1 MMYLYAIYPE
11 FGQERLKCNAIHA
24 NIPVDPI
31 PIYPSHPYPSL
42 PIPSILFINHEYS
55 ADTSLHY
62 PSILAFSF
70 TNLQLSD
77 MRYSKRMDGSRC
89 FTICG
94 DPLYFAPEIIRQQGE

>member
-1 MMYLYAIYPE
+1 MMYLYAIYPV
-11 FGQERLKCNAIHA
+11 FGQERLKCNVIHA
-24 NIPVDPI
+24 NIPVDPT
-31 PIYPSHPYPSL
+31 PSL
-42 PIPSILFINHEYS
+42 SILFINHEYS
-55 ADTSLHY
+55 ADTALYY